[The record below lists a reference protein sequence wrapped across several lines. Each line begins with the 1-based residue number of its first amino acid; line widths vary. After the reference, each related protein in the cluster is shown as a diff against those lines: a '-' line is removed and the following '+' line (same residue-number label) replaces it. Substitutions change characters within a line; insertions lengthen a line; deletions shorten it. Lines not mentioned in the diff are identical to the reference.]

1 MKRKLVTVTLIV
13 AITVLFLAFA
23 QFTYAQTNLTPKT
36 KQTMQ
41 QQTSNQFREMLK
53 KRADNNSSSRI
64 KNFLES
70 LNLTKEQI
78 IDIRKIDLDFQKNTL
93 ELKNKIQVNQ
103 LDIKGLFLDTQLD
116 MVKIRAKLQEIANL
130 QVELKVKGI
139 EEYLAVK
146 GILTP
151 EQQEKLPEGIPF
163 QMLAFEKYVRTGRM
177 LKNLSW

>member
-1 MKRKLVTVTLIV
+1 MKRKLITVTLIV

-53 KRADNNSSSRI
+53 KRADNNPSARMKKI
-64 KNFLES
+64 IES
-70 LNLTKEQI
+70 LDLTKEQI
-78 IDIRKIDLDFQKNTL
+78 TEIRKMDLNFQKNTL
-93 ELKNKIQVNQ
+93 ELRNKVQANQ
-103 LDIKGLFLDTQLD
+103 LDIEGLFLDAQPD

-130 QVELKVKGI
+130 QVELKIKSI
-139 EEYLAVK
+139 EEYSAVK

-163 QMLAFEKYVRTGRM
+163 QMLTLEKFVKTARM
-177 LKNLSW
+177 LKNFSW

>member
-36 KQTMQ
+36 EQTMQ
-41 QQTSNQFREMLK
+41 QQTSNQFRKMLK
-53 KRADNNSSSRI
+53 KRADNNPSARMKKI
-64 KNFLES
+64 IES
-70 LNLTKEQI
+70 LDLTKEQI
-78 IDIRKIDLDFQKNTL
+78 IEIRKMDLNFQKNTL
-93 ELKNKIQVNQ
+93 ELRSKVQANQ
-103 LDIKGLFLDTQLD
+103 LDIEGLFLDEQPD

-130 QVELKVKGI
+130 QVELKIKGI

-163 QMLAFEKYVRTGRM
+163 QMLAFEKFVSATRM
-177 LKNLSW
+177 LKNFSW